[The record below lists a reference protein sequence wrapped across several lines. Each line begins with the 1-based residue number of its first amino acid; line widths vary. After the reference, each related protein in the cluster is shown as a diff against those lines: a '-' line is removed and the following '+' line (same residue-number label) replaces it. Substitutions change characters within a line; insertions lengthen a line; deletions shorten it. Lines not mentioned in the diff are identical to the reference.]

1 MKLGYPCINR
11 GIGCT
16 ANSTFRLA
24 SYSEERLIQ
33 TVKNNLDCL
42 ATILNYNVQ
51 KGLMFFRISSDV
63 IPFASH
69 PVCTFDWSGHF
80 SSQLKGIGRFIRKHN
95 IRISMHPDQFVLI
108 NALKDDV
115 VERSIKEL
123 EYHCTLLDEMGLDR
137 TAKIQIHLGGVY
149 GDKSRAIV
157 RFVDRYKSLSATLKH
172 RLIVENDD
180 RLYSLN
186 DCLRVHEET
195 TIPILFD
202 VFHHQCLNKGESLR
216 RGLELAGQTW
226 KKNDGVPMVDYS
238 SQQPGQRLG
247 THAKSIDLQLFQK
260 FLYETKGL
268 DFDIMLEIKD
278 KEKSALKALEVL
290 RELEKV
296 S

>member
-33 TVKNNLDCL
+33 KVENNLDCL
-42 ATILNYNVQ
+42 FQILQYNVQ
-51 KGLMFFRISSDV
+51 NGFYFFRISSDLV
-63 IPFASH
+63 PFASH
-69 PVCTFDWSGHF
+69 PVCTFDWAGHF
-80 SSQLKGIGRFIRKHN
+80 RGKFRKVGDFIKEHD

-108 NALKDDV
+108 NAIKDDV

-137 TAKIQIHLGGVY
+137 TAKIQIHVGGVY
-149 GDKSRAIV
+149 GDKRSAIA
-157 RFVDRYKSLSATLKH
+157 RFTDRYKSLRAALRK
-172 RLIVENDD
+172 RLIIENDD
-180 RLYSLN
+180 RLYDLK
-186 DCLRVHEET
+186 DCIRVHEET
-195 TIPILFD
+195 SIPILFD

-216 RGLELAGQTW
+216 MGLELAGQTW
-226 KKNDGVPMVDYS
+226 MKRDGVLMVDYS
-238 SQQPGQRLG
+238 SQQPGHRIG
-247 THAKSIDLQLFQK
+247 THAKSIDLELFQE
-260 FLYETKGL
+260 FLNQTEGL

-278 KEKSALKALEVL
+278 KEKSGLKALEVL
-290 RELEKV
+290 EKFRKA